1 MQEIFNQLSELVLG
15 SLPTIAFFLVLIA
28 AYTVLVRQPLER
40 VLADR
45 HSRTGGAMDEARAA
59 IAAAETKTADYE
71 LKLRTA
77 RVKIFEG
84 RQARQKA
91 SSDARDKALAQA
103 REQAQHRI
111 GVARESVEQSG
122 LEARQQIEASVA
134 TLSASIVAAILP
146 GRSQTGAAK

>member
-1 MQEIFNQLSELVLG
+1 
-15 SLPTIAFFLVLIA
+15 
-28 AYTVLVRQPLER
+28 
-40 VLADR
+40 
-45 HSRTGGAMDEARAA
+45 MDEARAA

-77 RVKIFEG
+77 RVEIFEG

-146 GRSQTGAAK
+146 GRSQTGVAK